1 MSNETLINAN
11 PLPSL
16 LSVTHLVYALHAL
29 SLLIGIT
36 TAATIIGAFVFGVPS
51 IIAVVINY
59 LKRGEAS
66 GTFLESHFRWQI
78 RTFWFGML
86 WSLLGGFFIHDYH
99 WHSAGYCGFHRRR
112 RVGDLPGR
120 SRLVGAARPKTNV
133 YQFLTELRCCR
144 SIALIWEIRLNSEA
158 TMNLLP
164 RMVPRGPSGSLTR
177 LANNS

>member
-78 RTFWFGML
+78 RTFWFGLL
-86 WSLLGGFFIHDYH
+86 WCLLGGFPVSYTH
-99 WHSAGYCGFHRRR
+99 
-112 RVGDLPGR
+112 
-120 SRLVGAARPKTNV
+120 
-133 YQFLTELRCCR
+133 LR
-144 SIALIWEIRLNSEA
+144 AHETPEH
-158 TMNLLP
+158 
-164 RMVPRGPSGSLTR
+164 
-177 LANNS
+177 